1 VNSYSAA
8 DTCDRDLRP
17 YFSEAAATQGT
28 LTVLEE
34 SDLHGG
40 MSWFSFY
47 LFFFAYPYFLQQTEE
62 TINLFPLILKK

>member
-1 VNSYSAA
+1 MNSYSAA

-40 MSWFSFY
+40 MSCISLPQDVGARWRRRCC
-47 LFFFAYPYFLQQTEE
+47 LG
-62 TINLFPLILKK
+62 